1 VISIIGYAKINDDNF
16 DQIISSNK
24 NLLILFTSKNCGY
37 CQIAKKNLN
46 QVIDSFPEILVY
58 ECSILNSQK
67 IVERYQVSS
76 VPILKLF
83 IGGKVVYTAFG
94 IRESSDLYYQIKSFL

>member
-1 VISIIGYAKINDDNF
+1 MIGIIEYAKVNDDNF
-16 DQIISSNK
+16 DRIVGSYK
-24 NLLILFTSKNCGY
+24 NLLILFTSQNCGY

-58 ECSILNSQK
+58 ECSISNSPK

-83 IGGKVVYTAFG
+83 IEGKVVYTAFG
-94 IRESSDLYYQIKSFL
+94 IRDSSDLYYQIKSFL